1 MLTPV
6 DLGLKYIEQSDI
18 YGGETPEDAMK
29 IFDAVLEG
37 TSTEAQKN
45 VVIANAACGISIMD
59 RNISMADSVA
69 MARESLDS
77 GKALQVFKKFVEVN
91 S

>member
-1 MLTPV
+1 
-6 DLGLKYIEQSDI
+6 
-18 YGGETPEDAMK
+18 MK
-29 IFDAVLEG
+29 IFDNVLEG

-45 VVIANAACGISIMD
+45 VVIANAACGISIMN
-59 RNISMADSVA
+59 RNLSMQESIN

-77 GKALQVFKKFVEVN
+77 GRALKAFKTFVEIN

>member
-1 MLTPV
+1 M
-6 DLGLKYIEQSDI
+6 KQSDI
-18 YGGETPEDAMK
+18 YGGDTKESASK
-29 IFDAVLEG
+29 IFDSVLNG

-45 VVIANAACGISIMD
+45 VVIANAACGMSIVTPDIPMPD
-59 RNISMADSVA
+59 TVA

-77 GKALQVFKKFVEVN
+77 GKALEAFKKFVEVN

>member
-1 MLTPV
+1 
-6 DLGLKYIEQSDI
+6 
-18 YGGETPEDAMK
+18 MK

-37 TSTEAQKN
+37 TATEAQKN

-59 RNISMADSVA
+59 KNITMADSVA
-69 MARESLDS
+69 IARESLEG
-77 GKALQVFKKFVEVN
+77 GKALATFKKFVEIN